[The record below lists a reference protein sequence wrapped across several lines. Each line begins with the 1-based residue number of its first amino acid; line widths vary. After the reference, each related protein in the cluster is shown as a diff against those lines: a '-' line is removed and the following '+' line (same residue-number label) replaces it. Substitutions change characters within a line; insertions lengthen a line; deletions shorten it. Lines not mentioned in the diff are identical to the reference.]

1 MRHEKPLAVLRLAR
15 LLAGSAE
22 GLTLDEMAREAGV
35 DRRTAERMRDVVREL
50 FPQLEEVRDGRAKRF
65 RIAGGLDGFLQ
76 APSVDELAELQ
87 GAIAALDQAGGAARA
102 ELLRA
107 LAGKINAALRA
118 SARLRMAPDLE
129 ALAGAEALVMQVGP
143 RPMVDGETL
152 ATVREALKAMRVCV
166 FRYASAGG
174 GAARERQVIPY
185 GILFGRTYYLVGPQ
199 VGMARP
205 VLWRFD
211 RIGDL
216 ELGEACDGPP
226 EGFSLEAYAA
236 RSFGAFQEK
245 REYIV
250 LRFSPEAAAD
260 ARRFVFH
267 PSQQLAEEDDGS
279 LTVSFRAG
287 GLLELVRH
295 LITWGDMV
303 EILAPERLKAL
314 MVTTLETA
322 LAKHAK
328 PLLPLR
334 EKVARSAG

>member
-22 GLTLDEMAREAGV
+22 GLTLDDMAREAGV
-35 DRRTAERMRDVVREL
+35 DRRTAERMRDVMREL
-50 FPQLEEVRDGRAKRF
+50 FPQMEEVRDGRAKRF
-65 RIAGGLDGFLQ
+65 RIVGGMDGFLQ

-87 GAIAALDQAGGAARA
+87 GAIAALAQSGGEARA
-102 ELLRA
+102 ALLRA
-107 LAGKINAALRA
+107 LADKINAALRT

-143 RPMVDGETL
+143 RPMVEGETL
-152 ATVREALKAMRVCV
+152 ALVREALKAVRVCV
-166 FRYASAGG
+166 FRYASATD

-216 ELGEACDGPP
+216 QLGDWCDGPP
-226 EGFSLEAYAA
+226 KEFSLAEYAA
-236 RSFGAFQEK
+236 RSFGTFQEK
-245 REYIV
+245 REDIV

-267 PSQQLAEEDDGS
+267 PSQQITDEDDGS
-279 LTVSFRAG
+279 LTVRFRAG

-295 LITWGDMV
+295 LVGWGEGV
-303 EILAPERLKAL
+303 EIVAPERLRRL
-314 MVTTLETA
+314 MVETLKTA
-322 LAKHAK
+322 MAKH
-328 PLLPLR
+328 
-334 EKVARSAG
+334 G